1 MYLTIFVGKDLC
13 RLYLL
18 SNPCHLAKIDNKN
31 KIKIEINSYTKTVNK
46 QAETEL

>member
-18 SNPCHLAKIDNKN
+18 SNPCHLAKIDNK
-31 KIKIEINSYTKTVNK
+31 KIKINIYSYTKTVNK
-46 QAETEL
+46 QAETRL